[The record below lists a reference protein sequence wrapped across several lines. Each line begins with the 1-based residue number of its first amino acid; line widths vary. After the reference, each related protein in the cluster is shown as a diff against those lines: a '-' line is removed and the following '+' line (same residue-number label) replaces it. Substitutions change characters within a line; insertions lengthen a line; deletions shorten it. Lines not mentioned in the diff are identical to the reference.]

1 MRRLTTMFA
10 PILVP
15 VLFVACAPE
24 PGADDGSAP
33 AAGADAGDAPARV
46 SEFGRYEGYS
56 EPRYDGWVTTSRY
69 VEMRDG
75 VRLAVEVTRP
85 ALGGMPESEPLPVV
99 WTHSRYHRNP
109 GQIVSVLA
117 PDLDPPPDIRSQVDA
132 NEDLQRLVLH
142 GYVVAAAGVRGSG
155 ASFGRY
161 EGLFSEVETA
171 DAIELIEWL
180 ASQPWSDGNVG
191 MYGGS
196 YLGITQYMAA
206 SGRPPALKAIFPDV
220 AALDMYELMYPGGV
234 YRDDLIQQWGV
245 LTREFDT
252 TIPAPPVDG
261 DVEGVLLRQAMEEH
275 KDNWDVIEQYG
286 AVRYRDQATS
296 EHAWERHGPSGVL
309 EDILEARVPA
319 YHWNGWYDI
328 FVTDATLWFA
338 NYRGPQKLGIGAWP
352 HAGMPDPELM
362 AERIELYAV
371 EQHRWFDYWLKG
383 IDNGVLDE
391 APIHYAV
398 MNDPGDWRW
407 VSAEAWPP
415 ETTSRRLYFASGASG
430 SVASVNDG
438 GLSSDAPAS
447 EAAFDE
453 YEVDLTTTTG
463 TTSRWDNAVGAAP
476 EMIYP
481 DLTGTDARSLTYTT
495 PPLESD
501 LTVTGH
507 PVVTLWVTSS
517 TRDADFF
524 VLLEEV
530 DPTGFSRYV
539 TEGVLRASHRALEQA
554 PWDNLGLPFHRS
566 YERDVEP
573 LPDAPT
579 ELRLD
584 LHPTSTVFNA
594 GHRLRLTVMGADRD
608 NAEEVSED
616 PPTVR
621 VYRSASHPS
630 SVELPIA
637 QGSAPRS

>member
-1 MRRLTTMFA
+1 MRKTAASFLPGVL
-10 PILVP
+10 PIL
-15 VLFVACAPE
+15 LVACVAE
-24 PGADDGSAP
+24 PGADGEAP
-33 AAGADAGDAPARV
+33 DRV

-85 ALGGMPESEPLPVV
+85 ALGGVLESKPLPVV

-109 GQIVSVLA
+109 GQIIRVIA
-117 PDLDPPPDIRSQVDA
+117 PDLDPAPDIRSQVDA

-161 EGLFSEVETA
+161 EGLFSESETT
-171 DAIELIEWL
+171 DAVELIEWL

-206 SGRPPALKAIFPDV
+206 SRNPPALKAIFPDV
-220 AALDMYELMYPGGV
+220 AALDMYDLMYPGGV
-234 YRDDLIQQWGV
+234 YRDDLIGHWGG
-245 LTREFDT
+245 LTREFDVS
-252 TIPAPPVDG
+252 IPAPAVDE

-275 KDNWDVIEQYG
+275 EDNWDVLEQYG
-286 AVRYRDQATS
+286 AGRYRDHAAP
-296 EHAWERHGPSGVL
+296 ELAWERHGPSGVL
-309 EDILEARVPA
+309 EDVLEAGIPA

-338 NYRGPQKLGIGAWP
+338 NYRGPQKLGIGAWS
-352 HAGMPDPELM
+352 HSGMPDPGLM

-383 IDNGVLDE
+383 IENGVLDE

-407 VSAEAWPP
+407 VSADAWPP
-415 ETTSRRLYFASGASG
+415 ETTSQRLFLAPGTSG

-438 GLSSDAPAS
+438 GLSPDAPTV
-447 EAAFDE
+447 ETAFDE
-453 YEVDLTTTTG
+453 YLVDLSTTTG
-463 TTSRWDNAVGAAP
+463 TSSRWDNAVGAAP
-476 EMIYP
+476 EMVYP
-481 DLTGTDARSLTYTT
+481 DLRDTDAKSLTYTT

-517 TRDADFF
+517 KRDADFF

-530 DPTGFSRYV
+530 DAEGSSRYV
-539 TEGVLRASHRALEQA
+539 TEGVLRASHRALAEA
-554 PWDNLGLPFHRS
+554 PWENLGLPFQRS
-566 YERDVEP
+566 YASDVEP
-573 LPDAPT
+573 LPEEPAQ
-579 ELRLD
+579 LRLD

-594 GHRLRLTVMGADRD
+594 GHRLRVTVMGADRD

-621 VYRSASHPS
+621 VYRSATHPS
-630 SVELPIA
+630 SVELPVA
-637 QGSAPRS
+637 PGSC